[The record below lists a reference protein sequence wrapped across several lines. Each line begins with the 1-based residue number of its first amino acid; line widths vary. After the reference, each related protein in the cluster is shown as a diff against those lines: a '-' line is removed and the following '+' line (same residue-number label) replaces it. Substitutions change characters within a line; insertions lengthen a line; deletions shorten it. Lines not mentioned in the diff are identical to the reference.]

1 MIRIRPA
8 AERGVTRTSWLDS
21 RHTFSFGG
29 YADPQHQHF
38 RALRVI
44 NDDRV
49 AAGGGFGAHAHRDME
64 ILTYVI
70 DGALEHQDSL
80 GNGSLIRAG
89 DLQRMTAGT
98 GVTHSERNASREAP
112 VRFLQ
117 IWILPRT
124 HDAAP
129 GYEQRAYA
137 GREGLFRAGSGEGR
151 DGAVR
156 IDQDVELWIARLA
169 PGASTEVPIAAGR
182 HAWVQ
187 IARGTVSVNGRDL
200 QEGDGAALSEE
211 GVVGLAASNAAEV
224 LVFDLT

>member
-1 MIRIRPA
+1 MIQVRPA

-29 YADPQHQHF
+29 FVDPRHQHF
-38 RALRVI
+38 RELRVI

-49 AAGGGFGAHAHRDME
+49 APGGGFGAHGHRDME

-70 DGALEHQDSL
+70 EGGLEHQDSL

-89 DLQRMTAGT
+89 DLQRMTAGR
-98 GVTHSERNASREAP
+98 GVTHSEFNASREEP

-124 HDAAP
+124 EGADP
-129 GYEQRAYA
+129 GYEQRGFA
-137 GREGLFRAGSGEGR
+137 GREGLFLAGEEAVREGT
-151 DGAVR
+151 VR
-156 IDQDVELWIARLA
+156 IDQDASLWIARLA
-169 PGASTEVPIAAGR
+169 PGADAQLSLDPGR

-187 IARGTVSVNGRDL
+187 VARGAVAVNGIEL
-200 QEGDGAALSEE
+200 AEGDGAGLSEE
-211 GVVGLAASNAAEV
+211 SAVDLTARGPAET
-224 LVFDLT
+224 LIFDLA